1 MCDCVR
7 NPGGHAESDPE
18 PSEEGVSCYHILRP
32 LDRRMLAIVNIMNF
46 WMARVDDKGN
56 EIASS
61 RQVVC
66 ASHED
71 APTHLVGVHRER
83 LS

>member
-1 MCDCVR
+1 
-7 NPGGHAESDPE
+7 
-18 PSEEGVSCYHILRP
+18 
-32 LDRRMLAIVNIMNF
+32 MLAIVNIMNF